1 MLVALLLVVLLGMGA
16 MTLDLGAMYVVRTE
30 LQRAADA
37 GVMAAAASLIVEP
50 GGDPEAAARQAADE
64 IVRLNP
70 VMNTSA
76 GLAQG
81 DVEFGRAVFNS
92 TTGRYSFESG
102 SQPYDAVRVTV
113 RRSAGSEGGPLMLGF
128 ANVFGRSSKDLAAS
142 AAAVLL
148 PRDIAVV
155 IDLSGSM
162 NDDSELRHYATYQGD
177 TGEWRPGVQINL
189 RDIWA
194 ALDGPPPE
202 RPYVPGPEGETQYA
216 GDSGPAVFAMTEWGS
231 AIVPNAYDP
240 ASDPGLWYL
249 RKYYPTTDPAVPSQL
264 SGRGYGADEIA
275 ALVSGG
281 RDGNNSN
288 HFRNR
293 AAVTLGLA
301 DWQSGYP
308 GAAHPGGG
316 NGNDIIGDSELIWR
330 SKPAWYTT
338 SWTNYINYVASSYS
352 AMENTDPQLRYRY
365 GLKTFVNYALEQRP
379 RNNQTPVLWATPEQP
394 LQAVKDAV
402 NSMVGVIAALD
413 SLDNLSLEIF
423 AQSARHEVD
432 LTDQLSAVPDR
443 LFNMQAAHYDNT
455 TNLAGGLAQ
464 AINVLTGPDARPSAA
479 KVIVIMS
486 DGKPNTNL
494 EGGFVGFGGT
504 AYDLVRE
511 RAREA
516 QDEFI
521 RIYAVSVGEDVDRSL
536 MQEIAAITGGQE
548 FHASGTPEEYTEELE
563 AIFRSLGGK
572 RPVVLIE

>member
-1 MLVALLLVVLLGMGA
+1 ML
-16 MTLDLGAMYVVRTE
+16 
-30 LQRAADA
+30 
-37 GVMAAAASLIVEP
+37 AAAGNLIVEN
-50 GGDPEAAARQAADE
+50 GGDPEDAARQAADE

-92 TTGRYSFESG
+92 TTGRYSFEFS

-113 RRSAGSEGGPLMLGF
+113 RRSEGAEGGPLMLGF
-128 ANVFGRSSKDLAAS
+128 ANVFGRSSK
-142 AAAVLL
+142 
-148 PRDIAVV
+148 
-155 IDLSGSM
+155 
-162 NDDSELRHYATYQGD
+162 
-177 TGEWRPGVQINL
+177 
-189 RDIWA
+189 
-194 ALDGPPPE
+194 
-202 RPYVPGPEGETQYA
+202 
-216 GDSGPAVFAMTEWGS
+216 
-231 AIVPNAYDP
+231 
-240 ASDPGLWYL
+240 
-249 RKYYPTTDPAVPSQL
+249 
-264 SGRGYGADEIA
+264 
-275 ALVSGG
+275 
-281 RDGNNSN
+281 
-288 HFRNR
+288 
-293 AAVTLGLA
+293 GLA

-308 GAAHPGGG
+308 GAARPGGG
-316 NGNDIIGDSELIWR
+316 NGNDIIGDSELVWHA
-330 SKPAWYTT
+330 KPAWYTT

-365 GLKTFVNYALEQRP
+365 GLKTLVNYALEQRP

-486 DGKPNTNL
+486 DGKPNTNQ

-511 RAREA
+511 RAHQA
-516 QDEFI
+516 KDEFI

-536 MQEIAAITGGQE
+536 MQEIGAITGGQE
-548 FHASGTPEEYTEELE
+548 FHASGTPEEYTEEIE
-563 AIFRSLGGK
+563 AIFRSLGGVIVHLAG
-572 RPVVLIE
+572 RRNAAG